1 MTTPLWNTLFT
12 PLVLLSPVGPFL
24 PCIPASFSLPSTRP
38 SSPSCPLNTGPMP
51 SCLFILY
58 ILTEQ
63 LTPLSSVKLHILMTP
78 ESSFLAQAALLSFT
92 PINWLVRHL
101 YLDNLEASHPNLRR
115 NPSSFLSYYIFSL
128 MNGTTICRLPNQI
141 PGKNPCCS
149 CLRWDA
155 FLICVLLCPHLHLPW
170 LILHQSKILLSVILT
185 FCLVILIHS
194 TYHNQNYLLKYKS
207 NFQTCSWHFGTWSY
221 TIWPDHLSAFSLAT
235 SLLDA
240 D

>member
-12 PLVLLSPVGPFL
+12 PLVLLFPVGPFL
-24 PCIPASFSLPSTRP
+24 PCIPASFSLPFTRP
-38 SSPSCPLNTGPMP
+38 SSPSCPLNAGPMP

-63 LTPLSSVKLHILMTP
+63 LTPLSSIKVHILMTP
-78 ESSFLAQAALLSFT
+78 KSSFLAQAALLSFT

-101 YLDNLEASHPNLRR
+101 YLDNLEASHPNLSKTKPFIFPFLLYFLFNEWHHHLQAAKSDTWQKSLLLLPPLRCFFDLCASL
-115 NPSSFLSYYIFSL
+115 SSPACPLAHPASEQDSPKRY
-128 MNGTTICRLPNQI
+128 
-141 PGKNPCCS
+141 
-149 CLRWDA
+149 
-155 FLICVLLCPHLHLPW
+155 PHL
-170 LILHQSKILLSVILT
+170 
-185 FCLVILIHS
+185 LVILIHS

-207 NFQTCSWHFGTWSY
+207 NFQTCSWHIGTWSY
-221 TIWPDHLSAFSLAT
+221 TIWPDHFSAFSLAT